1 MIKENKIENDFIK
14 KLQDLKYKYRPDIR
28 DKKSL
33 ELNFKQKFEELNK
46 VNLTNNEFA
55 KTFRTNN

>member
-33 ELNFKQKFEELNK
+33 EL
-46 VNLTNNEFA
+46 
-55 KTFRTNN
+55 KTLQISPRRAMQQIISTT

>member
-33 ELNFKQKFEELNK
+33 ELNFKQKFEERIHIIK
-46 VNLTNNEFA
+46 E
-55 KTFRTNN
+55 